1 LNFRVPH
8 PFTALVKGAGFPS
21 HKGVTVEVHD
31 LALGIDAK
39 AGARV

>member
-8 PFTALVKGAGFPS
+8 PFNALVKGAGFSS

-31 LALGIDAK
+31 TALGVDAR